1 MLITS
6 DDILNTLGKKVKQ
19 ARKKLG
25 YTQEFVAENLNVST
39 DLLRGIENGRTLGSI
54 TTLLNLCNFLKVS
67 PNTLF
72 SELLDFKEDTLD
84 STLTTLLTS
93 ISDTDRKVLKDVI
106 LHIDKNYYINSKKQL
121 EGEVIILLKRKL
133 TFQFTFL

>member
-106 LHIDKNYYINSKKQL
+106 LHIDKNYYINSKK
-121 EGEVIILLKRKL
+121 
-133 TFQFTFL
+133 